1 MSFQPH
7 LNPYYGRIPP
17 ADTTYPPQ
25 LPFMPTLDPST
36 AQLTLHT
43 PFPPHT
49 LITLTPLP
57 PHTPPL
63 PPPSAP
69 PSPHPHPPRPRNPP
83 STTSLFITHRLTRTV
98 AVALDPTRPPTDPA
112 RYVLK
117 CYYTTPHALW
127 RREHELDAY
136 THLACL
142 QGGELPWC
150 YGEYAASGMPREAC
164 SVLVLEMVLPGTT
177 ISDVMAEVIAL
188 PIAVGDTVEDRQMR
202 WERARARL
210 RLMGLH
216 GSAVRA
222 VDRVGACGAGHNG
235 VGGGKMV

>member
-43 PFPPHT
+43 PFTPHT
-49 LITLTPLP
+49 LITLTPSRHTHPLSHHPPPRRHPIRTLPARATPPP
-57 PHTPPL
+57 PHL
-63 PPPSAP
+63 S
-69 PSPHPHPPRPRNPP
+69 
-83 STTSLFITHRLTRTV
+83 
-98 AVALDPTRPPTDPA
+98 
-112 RYVLK
+112 
-117 CYYTTPHALW
+117 
-127 RREHELDAY
+127 
-136 THLACL
+136 
-142 QGGELPWC
+142 
-150 YGEYAASGMPREAC
+150 

-202 WERARARL
+202 WQRARARL

-235 VGGGKMV
+235 VGGGKMVVGGTGRGGEEEVVVLVGWGSAMVVGVRGGWRGDGWSGLHAAFLEGGGVGEGWG